1 MTIPVQSGK
10 INISSWAFGL
20 GSFCFLVI
28 FVLRFVFYLAVFVA
42 ALQIV
47 LLFLRF
53 GACYA
58 GINGFG

>member
-28 FVLRFVFYLAVFVA
+28 FVLSFFSWVVFICHVVVLCGVFEVWC
-42 ALQIV
+42 
-47 LLFLRF
+47 LL
-53 GACYA
+53 CW
-58 GINGFG
+58 N